1 MTGEAG
7 LDLQQHQREAL
18 ERIAAAPDEGALE
31 ELRVQ
36 FLGRKAALSQ
46 ELAAIGG
53 LAPELRREV
62 GARLNT
68 VKEAIVEGLDGRR
81 DQLRNSGSGALAA
94 AEAIDLTFPGR
105 RPQRGHMHP
114 VMKVWREIE
123 DIFRGLGYDIA
134 RGPEVETDYYSFEAL
149 NMPPGHPARDG
160 FDTFFV
166 DTGVQPPG
174 QGPSVTRGF
183 PRGSRSDGVSPDSS
197 EETRVL
203 LRPHTSPMQIRYM
216 EAHEAPIRVIIP
228 GKTYRRDN
236 DATHVPMFHQVEGL
250 FVDEG
255 VTVADLKG
263 TLEYFARAM
272 FGDERRIRLRPD
284 HFPFTEPSLEVHVS
298 CMQCDGSGCTLCR
311 HSGWIEI
318 LGSGMVHPNVLRYGG
333 IDPERYTG
341 FAFGCGIDRVAML
354 KYGIDDLRSF
364 FENDVRMIR
373 QF

>member
-1 MTGEAG
+1 LTPGAE
-7 LDLQQHQREAL
+7 LDPETHRKEAL
-18 ERIAAAPDEGALE
+18 ENIAAAPDEGSLE

-36 FLGRKAALSQ
+36 YLGRRAPLTEQLSKLGRLPADQ
-46 ELAAIGG
+46 
-53 LAPELRREV
+53 RREA
-62 GARLNT
+62 GARLNS
-68 VKEAIVEGLDGRR
+68 VKAAVQQALYDRR
-81 DQLRNSGSGALAA
+81 EHLRGAGAGTLGA

-105 RPQRGHMHP
+105 RPGRGHMHP
-114 VMKVWREIE
+114 VSRVWRELE

-149 NMPPGHPARDG
+149 NMPAGHPARDG
-160 FDTFFV
+160 FDTFFL
-166 DTGVQPPG
+166 DTGAGTAPAEPG
-174 QGPSVTRGF
+174 EVVAE
-183 PRGSRSDGVSPDSS
+183 SRI
-197 EETRVL
+197 L

-216 EAHEAPIRVIIP
+216 ETHEAPIRVIIP

-250 FVDEG
+250 LVDEG

-272 FGDERRIRLRPD
+272 FGDDRRIRLRPD

-298 CMQCDGSGCTLCR
+298 CMQCDGSGCSLCR

-318 LGSGMVHPNVLRYGG
+318 LGSGMVHPNVLRFGG
-333 IDPERYTG
+333 KDPERYTG

-354 KYGIDDLRSF
+354 KYGNDDLRSF

>member
-1 MTGEAG
+1 MTGGNRLDPEA
-7 LDLQQHQREAL
+7 HQGEAL
-18 ERIAAAPDEGALE
+18 ERIAAAVDEGSLE

-36 FLGRKAALSQ
+36 FLGRKAALSE
-46 ELAAIGG
+46 ELSKLGSLPA
-53 LAPELRREV
+53 EQRREA
-62 GARLNT
+62 GARLNS
-68 VKEAIVEGLDGRR
+68 VKVALQRALDARR
-81 DQLRNSGSGALAA
+81 DALRDAGAGTLGA
-94 AEAIDLTFPGR
+94 AEAIDLTVPAT
-105 RPQRGHMHP
+105 RPDRGHLHP
-114 VMKVWREIE
+114 VSKVWWEME
-123 DIFRGLGYDIA
+123 EIFRGLGYDIA

-149 NMPPGHPARDG
+149 NMPAGHPARDG
-160 FDTFFV
+160 FDTFFL
-166 DTGVQPPG
+166 DTTGRAPAKAPG
-174 QGPSVTRGF
+174 EVVAES
-183 PRGSRSDGVSPDSS
+183 
-197 EETRVL
+197 RVL

-216 EAHEAPIRVIIP
+216 ETHEAPIRVIIP
-228 GKTYRRDN
+228 GKTFRRDN

-250 FVDEG
+250 LVDEG

-272 FGDERRIRLRPD
+272 FGDDRRIRLRPD

-298 CMQCDGSGCTLCR
+298 CMQCDGSGCALCR

-333 IDPERYTG
+333 MDPERYTG

-354 KYGIDDLRSF
+354 KYGIDDLRAL

>member
-1 MTGEAG
+1 MTSGYELDPEA
-7 LDLQQHQREAL
+7 HQKEAL
-18 ERIAAAPDEGALE
+18 ERIAAASGKGSLD

-36 FLGRKAALSQ
+36 FLGRKAALNERLSQ
-46 ELAAIGG
+46 LGS
-53 LAPELRREV
+53 LPPEERRDA

-68 VKEAIVEGLDGRR
+68 VKVAIQRALDDRREA
-81 DQLRNSGSGALAA
+81 LRNSGAGTLAA
-94 AEAIDLTFPGR
+94 AEAIDLTFPGS
-105 RPQRGHMHP
+105 RPRRGHLHP
-114 VMKVWREIE
+114 VSKVWRELE

-149 NMPPGHPARDG
+149 NMPAGHPARDG
-160 FDTFFV
+160 FDTFFL
-166 DTGVQPPG
+166 DTTGGAAGADEEGVADE
-174 QGPSVTRGF
+174 S
-183 PRGSRSDGVSPDSS
+183 
-197 EETRVL
+197 RVL

-272 FGDERRIRLRPD
+272 FGDNRRIRLRPD

-333 IDPERYTG
+333 MDPERYTG

-354 KYGIDDLRSF
+354 KYGNDDLRSF